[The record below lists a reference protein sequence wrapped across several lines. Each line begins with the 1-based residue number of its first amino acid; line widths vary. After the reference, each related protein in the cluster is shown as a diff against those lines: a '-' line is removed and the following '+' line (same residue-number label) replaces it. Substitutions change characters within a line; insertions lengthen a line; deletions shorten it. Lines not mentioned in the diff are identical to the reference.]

1 MSNVLPRSKQVAVIR
16 SLVEGSSIRS
26 TSRMTDVSIP
36 TVLSLVVR
44 AGEGCADVL
53 DGTMRNLSC
62 DLIECDEIW
71 GYVGKKQRHVKET
84 DDASLVG
91 DQWVYVAFDRVSKLI
106 PAYLV
111 GKRDAETT
119 DAFVADLA
127 SRLTERATISTDGLK
142 LYEGAIESAFG
153 CAVDY
158 GQVIKSYEA
167 EATGPG
173 RYSPPKVTSIEKRVV
188 SGSPDPFVLSTS
200 GVERQNATMRQSIRR
215 LTRLTHAFS
224 KKLRNHKAAV
234 SLHFAYYNLCRIH
247 GSLRTTPGMA
257 AGVTSTVWSI
267 DELLDAA
274 LDGVCP

>member
-16 SLVEGSSIRS
+16 SLVEDSSVRS

-44 AGEGCADVL
+44 LGEGCADVL

-71 GYVGKKQRHVKET
+71 GYVGKKQRHVKES

-119 DAFVADLA
+119 NAFIADLA
-127 SRLTERATISTDGLK
+127 SRLTERATFSTDGLK

-167 EATGPG
+167 EASGPG
-173 RYSPPKVTSIEKRVV
+173 RYSPPKVTTVEKRIV

-224 KKLRNHKAAV
+224 KTLRNHKAAV

-247 GSLRTTPGMA
+247 GSLRTTPAMA
-257 AGVTSTVWSI
+257 AGVTSTAWSL

-274 LDGVCP
+274 LDGVRP